1 MSEALDDLDLT
12 EDEQKELNNEA
23 PTNEA
28 ETNEAETNE
37 TPQEAEA
44 EDANANVEAH
54 IDSDYENF
62 KNRWAKKTP
71 DEIIDGLWNQ
81 NKARREARK
90 NEKDTKES
98 LQAVLDKIEKAK
110 DERKQQVEQ
119 NKKTIEHN
127 FRVDPIK
134 ATKNFQLQQAEKQ
147 LTQGQIDDQKK
158 IINWH
163 TQKLLQERPDFNE
176 HANNIV
182 QWGLKKGYT
191 QEELLNR
198 YDWRDLANMYDLYM
212 AQTQQNNSE
221 PAITSDFDRAKQGN
235 APTTL
240 SSVRGAKSGKNR
252 SLKQRAAEIYEME
265 DSEFN
270 KLGDDELDNILKSLD
285 KA

>member
-44 EDANANVEAH
+44 EDTNANVETN

-71 DEIIDGLWNQ
+71 EEIIDGLWNQ
-81 NKARREARK
+81 NKARRDARK

-98 LQAVLDKIEKAK
+98 LQAVLDKIEESKKARAEK
-110 DERKQQVEQ
+110 LAQDKQQLEKNVR
-119 NKKTIEHN
+119 I
-127 FRVDPIK
+127 DPVATIK
-134 ATKNFQLQQAEKQ
+134 AQQLAMLDQKEKQ
-147 LTQGQIDDQKK
+147 QEYEDQRK
-158 IINWH
+158 IVNWH
-163 TQKLLQERPDFNE
+163 TQKLLQERPDFNK

-182 QWGLKKGYT
+182 EWGLKKGYT
-191 QEELLNR
+191 KEELLNR
-198 YDWRDLANMYDLYM
+198 YDWRDLANMYDLYIS
-212 AQTQQNNSE
+212 QTQQNNSE

>member
-44 EDANANVEAH
+44 EDTNANVETN

-98 LQAVLDKIEKAK
+98 LQAVLDKIEESKKARAEK
-110 DERKQQVEQ
+110 LAQDKQQLEKNVR
-119 NKKTIEHN
+119 I
-127 FRVDPIK
+127 DPVATIK
-134 ATKNFQLQQAEKQ
+134 AQQLAMLDQKEKQ
-147 LTQGQIDDQKK
+147 QELEDQRKVID
-158 IINWH
+158 WH
-163 TQKLLQERPDFNE
+163 TQKLYQERPDFSK
-176 HANNIV
+176 HANDIV
-182 QWGLKKGYT
+182 KWGLKKGYT
-191 QEELLNR
+191 QEELNSR

-212 AQTQQNNSE
+212 SQTQQNNSE

>member
-1 MSEALDDLDLT
+1 MSDALDDLDLT

-37 TPQEAEA
+37 TPQEAE
-44 EDANANVEAH
+44 EESANSNVEAH
-54 IDSDYENF
+54 IDNEYEDF
-62 KNRWAKKTP
+62 KNRWAKKSP

-98 LQAVLDKIEKAK
+98 LQAVLEKIEKAK

-127 FRVDPIK
+127 FKVDPIR
-134 ATKNFQLQQAEKQ
+134 ATKNYQLQEAEKQ
-147 LTQGQIDDQKK
+147 LTQGQMDDQKK
-158 IINWH
+158 IIDWH
-163 TQKLLQERPDFNE
+163 TQKLYQERPDFSK
-176 HANNIV
+176 HANDIV

-191 QEELLNR
+191 QEELNSR

-212 AQTQQNNSE
+212 SQTQQNNSE

>member
-44 EDANANVEAH
+44 EDTNANVETN

-98 LQAVLDKIEKAK
+98 LQAVLDKIEESKKARAEK
-110 DERKQQVEQ
+110 LAEDKKMLEQ
-119 NKKTIEHN
+119 N
-127 FRVDPIK
+127 FQRDPIG
-134 ATKNFQLQQAEKQ
+134 ATKAHQMQIMDNNEKQ
-147 LTQGQIDDQKK
+147 KAIEDQQK
-158 IINWH
+158 IIDWH
-163 TQKLLQERPDFNE
+163 TQKLYQERPDFSK
-176 HANNIV
+176 HANDIV
-182 QWGLKKGYT
+182 KWGLKKGYT
-191 QEELLNR
+191 QEELNSR

-212 AQTQQNNSE
+212 SQTQQNNSE

>member
-134 ATKNFQLQQAEKQ
+134 ATKNFQLQQAEQQ
-147 LTQGQIDDQKK
+147 LTQGQIEDQKK
-158 IINWH
+158 IIDWH
-163 TQKLLQERPDFNE
+163 TQKLYQERPDFDK

-191 QEELLNR
+191 QEELNSR

-212 AQTQQNNSE
+212 SQTQQNNSE

>member
-44 EDANANVEAH
+44 EDTNANVETN

-71 DEIIDGLWNQ
+71 EEIIDGLWNQ

-98 LQAVLDKIEKAK
+98 LQAVLDKIEESKKARAEK
-110 DERKQQVEQ
+110 LAQDKQQLEKNVR
-119 NKKTIEHN
+119 I
-127 FRVDPIK
+127 DPVATIK
-134 ATKNFQLQQAEKQ
+134 AQQIAMLDQKEKQ
-147 LTQGQIDDQKK
+147 QEYEDQRK
-158 IINWH
+158 IVNWH
-163 TQKLLQERPDFNE
+163 TQKLLQERPDFNK

-191 QEELLNR
+191 QEELHNR

-212 AQTQQNNSE
+212 SQTQQNNSE

>member
-44 EDANANVEAH
+44 EDANSNVETN

-158 IINWH
+158 IIDWH
-163 TQKLLQERPDFNE
+163 TQKLYQERPDFTK
-176 HANNIV
+176 HANDIV

-191 QEELLNR
+191 QEELNSR

-212 AQTQQNNSE
+212 SQTQQNNSE

>member
-44 EDANANVEAH
+44 EDTNANVETN

-98 LQAVLDKIEKAK
+98 LQAVLDKIEESKKARAEK
-110 DERKQQVEQ
+110 LAEDKKMLEQ
-119 NKKTIEHN
+119 N
-127 FRVDPIK
+127 FQRDPIG
-134 ATKNFQLQQAEKQ
+134 ATKAHQMQIMDNNEQQKAIE
-147 LTQGQIDDQKK
+147 DQQK
-158 IINWH
+158 IIDWH
-163 TQKLLQERPDFNE
+163 THKLYQERPDFAK
-176 HANNIV
+176 HADKIV

-191 QEELLNR
+191 QEELNGK
-198 YDWRDLANMYDLYM
+198 YDWRDLANFYDLYTS
-212 AQTQQNNSE
+212 QTQQNNSE

-235 APTTL
+235 SPTTL

>member
-44 EDANANVEAH
+44 EDANSNVETN

>member
-1 MSEALDDLDLT
+1 MSEALEDLDLT

-44 EDANANVEAH
+44 EDTNANVETN
-54 IDSDYENF
+54 IDSDYEKF

-98 LQAVLDKIEKAK
+98 LQAVLDKIEESKKARAEK
-110 DERKQQVEQ
+110 LAEDKKMLEQ
-119 NKKTIEHN
+119 N
-127 FRVDPIK
+127 FQRDPIG
-134 ATKNFQLQQAEKQ
+134 ATKAHQMQIMDNNEQQKAIE
-147 LTQGQIDDQKK
+147 DQQK
-158 IINWH
+158 IIDWH
-163 TQKLLQERPDFNE
+163 THKLYQERPDFAK
-176 HANNIV
+176 HADKIV

-191 QEELLNR
+191 QEELNGK
-198 YDWRDLANMYDLYM
+198 YDWRDLANFYDLYM
-212 AQTQQNNSE
+212 SQTQQNNSE

-235 APTTL
+235 SPTTL

-252 SLKQRAAEIYEME
+252 SHKQRAAEIYEME
-265 DSEFN
+265 ASEFK

>member
-37 TPQEAEA
+37 TPQEAE
-44 EDANANVEAH
+44 EESANSNVEAH
-54 IDSDYENF
+54 IDNEYEDF
-62 KNRWAKKTP
+62 KNRWAKKSP

-98 LQAVLDKIEKAK
+98 LQAVLEKIEKAK

-127 FRVDPIK
+127 FKVDPIR
-134 ATKNFQLQQAEKQ
+134 ATKNYQLQEAEKQ
-147 LTQGQIDDQKK
+147 LTQGQMDDQKK
-158 IINWH
+158 IIDWH
-163 TQKLLQERPDFNE
+163 TQKLYQERPDFSK
-176 HANNIV
+176 HANDIV

-191 QEELLNR
+191 QEELNSR

-212 AQTQQNNSE
+212 SQTQQNNSE

>member
-44 EDANANVEAH
+44 EDTNANVETN

-98 LQAVLDKIEKAK
+98 LQAVLDKIEESKKARAEK
-110 DERKQQVEQ
+110 LAQDKQQLEKNVR
-119 NKKTIEHN
+119 I
-127 FRVDPIK
+127 DPVATIK
-134 ATKNFQLQQAEKQ
+134 AQQLAMLDQKEKQ
-147 LTQGQIDDQKK
+147 QELEDQRKVID
-158 IINWH
+158 WH
-163 TQKLLQERPDFNE
+163 TQKLYQERPDFSK
-176 HANNIV
+176 HANDIV

-191 QEELLNR
+191 QEELNSR

-212 AQTQQNNSE
+212 SQTQQNNSE

>member
-1 MSEALDDLDLT
+1 MSEALEDLDLT

-28 ETNEAETNE
+28 ETNEAKTNE

-44 EDANANVEAH
+44 EDTNANVETN

-98 LQAVLDKIEKAK
+98 LQAVLDKIEESKKAR
-110 DERKQQVEQ
+110 DEKLAEDKKMLEQ
-119 NKKTIEHN
+119 N
-127 FRVDPIK
+127 FQRDPIG
-134 ATKNFQLQQAEKQ
+134 ATKAHQMQIMDNNEQQKAIE
-147 LTQGQIDDQKK
+147 DQQK
-158 IINWH
+158 IIDWH
-163 TQKLLQERPDFNE
+163 THKLYQERPDFAK
-176 HANNIV
+176 HADKIV

-191 QEELLNR
+191 QEELNGK
-198 YDWRDLANMYDLYM
+198 YDWRDLANFYDLYM
-212 AQTQQNNSE
+212 SQTQQNNSE

-235 APTTL
+235 SPTTL